1 MDELFGQV
9 LANNEFFQGGMI
21 LMLLGATLAYFR
33 KVPRLIAK
41 ALKRGYT
48 SSVQFRE
55 ADIVHWFGQWLAAG
69 KYAKRCRRLN
79 GRLNHQGDRPEASLE
94 PGLGTHYFRHNG
106 RWVLLKHELE
116 DDGEAAGGFFM
127 KNRTMTVWI
136 LGRKPNFIRDMME
149 EAVEMALARRYGK
162 QVAHINAT
170 NGNHWMEIKV
180 DDKRPVESIVL
191 PENMREEILADTQ
204 WFIDAGDWH
213 SKRGLPYRRGYLFHG
228 PPGNGKSTMIQ
239 VLAGHFELPIYML
252 SLSGKDVGD
261 TSLYALMTQVPK
273 RSILA
278 IEDIDKIQFD
288 RESGEGVTT
297 AGLLNSID
305 GVVAGAGRILILT
318 ANNIE
323 GLPAPL
329 LRSGRIDHAWLFDTP
344 GRQEIDSIF
353 RVFYPDADGHA
364 ADFGAAVAP
373 ARLSMAAIQQHL
385 VKCETPQG
393 AIEKAADLVGSK
405 KE

>member
-1 MDELFGQV
+1 
-9 LANNEFFQGGMI
+9 
-21 LMLLGATLAYFR
+21 
-33 KVPRLIAK
+33 
-41 ALKRGYT
+41 
-48 SSVQFRE
+48 
-55 ADIVHWFGQWLAAG
+55 
-69 KYAKRCRRLN
+69 
-79 GRLNHQGDRPEASLE
+79 
-94 PGLGTHYFRHNG
+94 
-106 RWVLLKHELE
+106 
-116 DDGEAAGGFFM
+116 M

-136 LGRKPNFIRDMME
+136 LGRKPEFIRTMME

-162 QVAHINAT
+162 QVAHINAR
-170 NGNHWMEIKV
+170 NGDHWMEIKV

-204 WFIDAGDWH
+204 WFIDAGGWH

-288 RESGEGVTT
+288 RESGEGVTM

-364 ADFGAAVAP
+364 ADFGTAVAP

-393 AIEKAADLVGSK
+393 AIEKVADLVGSK